1 MQQRSLVQYFLK
13 GFSLTNQSLDIF
25 FISVLLLL
33 PSLFS
38 NFMPHTI
45 LGKILSALSIVLI
58 CITIGFNLSLP
69 VFLVQK
75 QQKKSLDYREIIKV
89 VLKNTKRIMLPGIA
103 LFILLIIFLI
113 LSLILTA
120 IFIHPSREETTSFFQ
135 NIGEGWQ
142 PIFLI
147 PVVLISFLEFTSF
160 FFSLEHNGLL
170 NSIKKS
176 VLVAFNNLY
185 YMSIVILI
193 SAISYFITGFI
204 PIEPFWGQLARTL
217 LGGYIGFALTASSL
231 FYYQT
236 VIKRSL

>member
-1 MQQRSLVQYFLK
+1 MQQRSIVQYFLK

-25 FISVLLLL
+25 FISVLLFL
-33 PSLFS
+33 PFLFS

-58 CITIGFNLSLP
+58 FITLGFNLSLP
-69 VFLVQK
+69 VFLVQR
-75 QQKKSLDYREIIKV
+75 QQKKALDYREIIKV
-89 VLKNTKRIMLPGIA
+89 VLKNTKRIILPSIS
-103 LFILLIIFLI
+103 LFILLTILLI

-120 IFIHPSREETTSFFQ
+120 IFIHPSREEATSFFQ

-142 PIFLI
+142 PIFLTI
-147 PVVLISFLEFTSF
+147 VLISFLEFTSF

-185 YMSIVILI
+185 YVSIVTLF
-193 SAISYFITGFI
+193 SVISYFITGFI